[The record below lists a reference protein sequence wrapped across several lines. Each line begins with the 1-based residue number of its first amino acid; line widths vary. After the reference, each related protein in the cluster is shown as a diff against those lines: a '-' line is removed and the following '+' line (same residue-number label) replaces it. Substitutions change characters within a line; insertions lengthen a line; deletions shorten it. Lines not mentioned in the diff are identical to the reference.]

1 MDFKEKLEKHP
12 LWTAVVICATA
23 ASAAGGAVF
32 WIMNQ
37 RLEVERVRLE
47 AAAENS
53 RADLERRLL
62 SIEKKL
68 DSGESL
74 FDLSKLTLPNAGIA
88 SLPATFASYA
98 GGSYYVDVPP
108 GEEWHFRS
116 IEPNA
121 FLMTPSGGKADRPN
135 RMFPLLPTVKAD
147 IWYFDKI
154 VAVHTKPRGGDAKAD
169 AERELFCPMA
179 AVQVLTEAEVMEFF
193 KNVAAAGAGEK
204 KAERD
209 GLPKGLDISRATMS
223 MGRHLDVLAMLFGV
237 LLPAL
242 EASTKDE
249 ASFRL
254 VSVQQRPPVLFL
266 ETELSYRENAP
277 GHPVRGVEIRNSLLV
292 VRSADRYVIANIV
305 APTMDGRS
313 LSLPWLTRWL
323 AGVRVPL

>member
-12 LWTAVVICATA
+12 LWTAVVIGATV

-37 RLEVERVRLE
+37 RLEVERTRLE
-47 AAAENS
+47 AASENS
-53 RADLERRLL
+53 RADLERRFL

-74 FDLSKLTLPNAGIA
+74 FDLTRLVLPNAGIA
-88 SLPATFASYA
+88 SLPSTFASYA
-98 GGSYYVDVPP
+98 GGAFYVDVPP
-108 GEEWHFRS
+108 GDEWHFRS
-116 IEPNA
+116 VEPNA
-121 FLMTPSGGKADRPN
+121 FLMSSRGGKAGRPN
-135 RMFPLLPTVKAD
+135 RMSPLLPNVKAD

-154 VAVHTKPRGGDAKAD
+154 VAVATKPRGAATSGES
-169 AERELFCPMA
+169 ERELFCPMA
-179 AVQVLTEAEVMEFF
+179 SVQVLTEAEINDFF
-193 KNVAAAGAGEK
+193 KNVAAAGVAEK
-204 KAERD
+204 RAD
-209 GLPKGLDISRATMS
+209 GDTLPKGLDVSRFTMS

-237 LLPAL
+237 LMPAL
-242 EASTKDE
+242 EASAKDD

-266 ETELSYRENAP
+266 ETELSYRETAP
-277 GHPVRGVEIRNSLLV
+277 GQAVHGVEIRNSLLV
-292 VRSADRYVIANIV
+292 IRSVDRYVIANIV

-323 AGVRVPL
+323 AGVRVPI